1 MKIKPLFDRVLVK
14 PEEQKSVTKSGIILP
29 ATSQE
34 RPMVAEVV
42 AVGSGVDVNANKVE
56 LQVKVGDRVI
66 FNKFAGSEVKTDDGE
81 YVILRQVDIIGVL
94 EEENE

>member
-14 PEEQKSVTKSGIILP
+14 PEEQKTITKSGIILP
-29 ATSQE
+29 TTSQE
-34 RPMVAEVV
+34 RPVIASVV
-42 AVGSGVDVNANKVE
+42 AVGSGLDFNANKVE
-56 LQVKVGDRVI
+56 MQVKVGDKII

-81 YVILRQVDIIGVL
+81 FVILRQIDVIGIL